1 MPMFSALPPRPRK
14 VVRKP
19 MYVITI
25 DPLNTPQ
32 QEPVRKAPIR
42 DGDSRNA
49 AYGASRK
56 QMQQTKYWRP

>member
-1 MPMFSALPPRPRK
+1 
-14 VVRKP
+14 

-32 QEPVRKAPIR
+32 QEPVKKAPPAN
-42 DGDSRNA
+42 GDSRNA

-56 QMQQTKYWRP
+56 QIQQTKYWRP